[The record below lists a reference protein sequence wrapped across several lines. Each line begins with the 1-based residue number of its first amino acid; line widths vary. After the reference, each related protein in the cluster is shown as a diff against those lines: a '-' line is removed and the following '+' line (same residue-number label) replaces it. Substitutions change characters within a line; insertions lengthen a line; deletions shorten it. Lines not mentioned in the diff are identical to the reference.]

1 MLGSLDDSLQYT
13 INSTHDTFKL
23 MILSAYVLHILNN
36 SHKYGPPENTLR
48 MLKPCQKGNFTN
60 LWETFHIQQLHHLC
74 LLIDEQQQHK
84 LNPLYTLGR
93 VPQQST
99 ASSSG

>member
-1 MLGSLDDSLQYT
+1 VV
-13 INSTHDTFKL
+13 IN
-23 MILSAYVLHILNN
+23 ILKKEAKAHIFIENQQMHQNDHIIVMSSQTLLHVSAYQ
-36 SHKYGPPENTLR
+36 R
-48 MLKPCQKGNFTN
+48 QKGNFIN
-60 LWETFHIQQLHHLC
+60 LWETFHIQQLHHLR
-74 LLIDEQQQHK
+74 LLIDEQQQHE